1 MEKFVRK
8 CHKIF
13 GLGMAP
19 EIIPDISQYHIMYQK
34 LGANFFSVLLNAHV
48 LTGCDMT
55 SKVGTKE
62 STIKVKPDTLLHAFD
77 STDEINFLRQSDE
90 YLVKVVSPTT
100 RCTFDELR
108 FENYTVK
115 KASLRNLSP
124 TSSSIKGY
132 LYRCFFIIQKQTSI
146 CNKTESH
153 ADPCEFGWVI
163 DSATTHRPEKML
175 LSVPEYY
182 TVSCGCKSK

>member
-108 FENYTVK
+108 FENYTAK

-132 LYRCFFIIQKQTSI
+132 LYRCFFIIQ
-146 CNKTESH
+146 
-153 ADPCEFGWVI
+153 
-163 DSATTHRPEKML
+163 
-175 LSVPEYY
+175 
-182 TVSCGCKSK
+182 